1 MRNHY
6 KTLGVTNAA
15 TAAEI
20 RRAYRVLA
28 RRYHPDVNP
37 GRSSEELFKSI
48 AEAYSVLSDPDK
60 RQQHDLELER
70 STESFAQTFDRAH
83 EVFRRNQQAQ
93 AYKKSRE
100 QKPRTSTQQES
111 TQQTSTQQQRS
122 DQARPQASR
131 AETKKQTGPIPSQQ
145 RRNPLTHVGALAK
158 RTSARLRASSTKLV
172 DTGAKA
178 LTRLKRAPRSPKVG
192 TAVSNISL
200 VEASVSIHDAIQGAK
215 RTIEI
220 PGVNGE
226 PRKVSVVIPPGVRSG
241 SIIRLRRKE
250 DPSEEIVVVVQVEHH
265 PWLSISERGL
275 TMEIP
280 LTVSEAIM
288 GGKIQIPS
296 LGDPLLVTVE
306 PGTQSGREVRLKQQG
321 IIQRDGTRGNLFI
334 RFIIKVPETDASKT
348 TTTEET
354 TPLATNAKILDPFYA
369 TSVRYYLPRSLI
381 EV

>member
-6 KTLGVTNAA
+6 KTLGITNAA

-37 GRSSEELFKSI
+37 GRSSEDLFKSI

-70 STESFAQTFDRAH
+70 STESFSQTFDRAH
-83 EVFRRNQQAQ
+83 EVFRRNQQTQ
-93 AYKKSRE
+93 AYRKAKV
-100 QKPRTSTQQES
+100 QKA
-111 TQQTSTQQQRS
+111 QTSTQGDSPQQRS
-122 DQARPQASR
+122 EQPRQQKNVHAKKPHSAAPSR
-131 AETKKQTGPIPSQQ
+131 QQ
-145 RRNPLTHVGALAK
+145 PKPLATIRALAK
-158 RTSARLRASSTKLV
+158 QTSARLRASSSRLV
-172 DTGAKA
+172 DTGAQA
-178 LTRLKRAPRSPKVG
+178 LTRLKRSPKVPKVG
-192 TAVSNISL
+192 TSVSNISL
-200 VEASVSIHDAIQGAK
+200 VDASVSIHDAIQGAR

-220 PGVNGE
+220 PGANGE
-226 PRKVSVVIPPGVRSG
+226 PRKISVVIPPGVRGG
-241 SIIRLRRKE
+241 SIIRFRRKE

-321 IIQRDGTRGNLFI
+321 IIHRDGTRGNLFI
-334 RFIIKVPETDASKT
+334 RFIVKVPERAASTGASPDDANSLTESAKT
-348 TTTEET
+348 
-354 TPLATNAKILDPFYA
+354 LDPFYT

>member
-48 AEAYSVLSDPDK
+48 AEAYSALSDPDT

-70 STESFAQTFDRAH
+70 SSESFSETFDRAH
-83 EVFRRNQQAQ
+83 EAFRRNQQAQ
-93 AYKKSRE
+93 AYKKSQE
-100 QKPRTSTQQES
+100 QERQASTQKES
-111 TQQTSTQQQRS
+111 THQTSTQRRRTDKTSQQT
-122 DQARPQASR
+122 ASSK
-131 AETKKQTGPIPSQQ
+131 TKKQPPNPTFKQ
-145 RRNPLTHVGALAK
+145 RQKTLARI
-158 RTSARLRASSTKLV
+158 RTLATRASTRISASSTKLV

-178 LTRLKRAPRSPKVG
+178 LSRLKRIPRAPRVG

-200 VEASVSIHDAIQGAK
+200 VEASVSIHDAMQGAK

-220 PGVNGE
+220 PGSNGE

-241 SIIRLRRKE
+241 SIVRLRRKE

-280 LTVSEAIM
+280 LTVSEAIS

-306 PGTQSGREVRLKQQG
+306 PGTQSGREVRLKHQG
-321 IIQRDGTRGNLFI
+321 IINRDGTRGNLFI
-334 RFIIKVPETDASKT
+334 RFIVKIPESETSKNT
-348 TTTEET
+348 ATEEQN
-354 TPLATNAKILDPFYA
+354 PLVASAKTLDPFYA
-369 TSVRYYLPRSLI
+369 TSVRYYFPRSLI

>member
-1 MRNHY
+1 MHMRNHY
-6 KTLGVTNAA
+6 KTLGITNAA

-37 GRSSEELFKSI
+37 GRSSEDLFKSI

-70 STESFAQTFDRAH
+70 TTESFSQTFDRAH

-93 AYKKSRE
+93 AYRKAKE
-100 QKPRTSTQQES
+100 QKPHTSSQQDS
-111 TQQTSTQQQRS
+111 THQRS
-122 DQARPQASR
+122 EQSRQQHNTAQAKKPHSVPASQKR
-131 AETKKQTGPIPSQQ
+131 KRTISSI
-145 RRNPLTHVGALAK
+145 RALA
-158 RTSARLRASSTKLV
+158 RQTSARVRASSSRLV
-172 DTGAKA
+172 DTGVQA
-178 LTRLKRAPRSPKVG
+178 LTRLKRSPRTHKVG
-192 TAVSNISL
+192 TTVSNISL
-200 VEASVSIHDAIQGAK
+200 VDASVSIHDAIQGAR

-220 PGVNGE
+220 PGANGE
-226 PRKVSVVIPPGVRSG
+226 PRKISVVIPPGVRSG
-241 SIIRLRRKE
+241 SIIRFRRKE

-280 LTVSEAIM
+280 LTVSEAIT

-321 IIQRDGTRGNLFI
+321 IIHRDGSRGNLFI
-334 RFIIKVPETDASKT
+334 RFIVKMPESDTSKGA
-348 TTTEET
+348 TTEEAN
-354 TPLATNAKILDPFYA
+354 PLAASAKTLDPFYA